1 MHAKLCAI
9 KPLKICSILR
19 CKKMKN
25 AHGIN
30 GETFNG
36 TNILCKNWPRKI
48 LSALGQY

>member
-9 KPLKICSILR
+9 NPLMNCLILG
-19 CKKMKN
+19 CKKMTN

-36 TNILCKNWPRKI
+36 INILYKNWP
-48 LSALGQY
+48 